1 MRSVQAALGE
11 LLRGG
16 PDTAP
21 GVPATMVPTPYD
33 ADALATHLAGDA
45 ESPVAEEDPET
56 AEAMADPAAAAEA
69 EEDAEAAAAAE
80 AEETAAVEA
89 AEAGGDV
96 GSHSGRAFSDSLAN
110 GHFDQPMPSA
120 HPSVPADGYESDV
133 RSVDEV
139 PESDH
144 ESGGGGGWRRCWAEG
159 GVPFPPWRFV
169 H

>member
-11 LLRGG
+11 LLRGS

-21 GVPATMVPTPYD
+21 GVPATTVPTPYN

-69 EEDAEAAAAAE
+69 EEDAEAA
-80 AEETAAVEA
+80 
-89 AEAGGDV
+89 EAGGDV
-96 GSHSGRAFSDSLAN
+96 SSHSGRSFSDSLAD

-120 HPSVPADGYESDV
+120 PPSVSADGYESDA

-144 ESGGGGGWRRCWAEG
+144 ESGRGCG
-159 GVPFPPWRFV
+159 
-169 H
+169 